1 MRVFTYLGGVSSSG
15 SGLLGSNLLLSL
27 LLDGVLG
34 LDRLLGLDLALLG
47 LRTRTAQCHHH
58 VRHA

>member
-1 MRVFTYLGGVSSSG
+1 
-15 SGLLGSNLLLSL
+15 
-27 LLDGVLG
+27 VLG